1 MPQPTEATGAPDEL
15 VAAAP
20 VAPEPDEPAAADPP
34 VAPDELRAAHAP
46 VAPDEL
52 VGPLERGLSVLRVM
66 AAGPDVRHRPGD
78 LARTTGLARST
89 IDRVATTL
97 VRLGVLRTE
106 GRDLLLAPGA
116 ARLGN
121 AYLASCG
128 LPELLGPHA
137 VALADALDE
146 SVSLAVPDGDGVRFL
161 AQATRRRAMA
171 ISFRTGDLLPAERCA
186 PGALFAAR
194 WDAADHERWRARR
207 AKDPRD
213 AGFPSVPPRPSGTAP
228 TPEEVETEFLDRV
241 REARQTGIAVD
252 DQLIEP
258 GLLAVALPVRGPD
271 GAVVCAVSVVSHTSR
286 HSALS
291 LREQALPPLRR
302 AVTAM
307 ETALASATTTGAAPE
322 AEPAAAGA
330 ALEAE
335 PAPEGAP
342 VVVAGTALKEELG
355 SGFLQSLA
363 RGLDVLHAFGSV
375 RGPARLTELA
385 RLTGLPRATA
395 RRSLITLRHLGYVR
409 EEADGFL
416 VLPRVLELGYA
427 RLSGLSLPEIATP
440 HLVALVLRVHESAS
454 VAVLDGDDIR
464 YAARVASTRIMHI
477 DITVGTRLP
486 AYATSMG
493 RVLIGAL
500 PPAERAAHLGR
511 ITPEALTPHTVT
523 TREGLDEAVAA
534 TVARGY
540 GWVEEELEEG
550 LRSLAVPVTDGAGRV
565 VAAVNVALHAGRAT
579 PEESLAALLPPL
591 RETASAISADL
602 AAVGRFARVAT
613 G

>member
-1 MPQPTEATGAPDEL
+1 MPQPTEA
-15 VAAAP
+15 
-20 VAPEPDEPAAADPP
+20 PA
-34 VAPDELRAAHAP
+34 
-46 VAPDEL
+46 APDEL
-52 VGPLERGLSVLRVM
+52 VGPLERGLAVLRVM

-89 IDRVATTL
+89 VDRVATTL

-116 ARLGN
+116 AGLGN
-121 AYLASCG
+121 AYLAACG

-194 WDAADHERWRARR
+194 WDAADLEEWRARR
-207 AKDPRD
+207 AKDPLD
-213 AGFPSVPPRPSGTAP
+213 AGFPSVPPRPSSP
-228 TPEEVETEFLDRV
+228 HDQVETEFLDRV
-241 REARQTGIAVD
+241 REARETGLAVD

-286 HSALS
+286 HSAATLT
-291 LREQALPPLRR
+291 EQALPPLRR

-307 ETALASATTTGAAPE
+307 EGALAARVTAEDVPGAAPT
-322 AEPAAAGA
+322 AS
-330 ALEAE
+330 
-335 PAPEGAP
+335 APE
-342 VVVAGTALKEELG
+342 LKEELG
-355 SGFLQSLA
+355 SEFLQSLA
-363 RGLDVLHAFGSV
+363 RGLDVLRAFGSV
-375 RGPARLTELA
+375 RGPARLAELA

-409 EEADGFL
+409 EESDGFV

-464 YAARVASTRIMHI
+464 YVARVASTRIMHI

-493 RVLIGAL
+493 RVLLGAL
-500 PPAERAAHLGR
+500 PAAERAERLGR
-511 ITPEALTPHTVT
+511 ITPEALTPRTLT
-523 TREGLDEAVAA
+523 SREGLDEAVTA
-534 TVARGY
+534 TAARGY
-540 GWVEEELEEG
+540 GWVEQELEEG
-550 LRSLAVPVTDGAGRV
+550 LRSLAVAVTDGAGRV

-579 PEESLAALLPPL
+579 PEESLTALLPAL
-591 RETASAISADL
+591 TETAGLISTDL
-602 AAVGRFARVAT
+602 SSVGRFSQVSL

>member
-1 MPQPTEATGAPDEL
+1 MPQPPEAPD
-15 VAAAP
+15 
-20 VAPEPDEPAAADPP
+20 APE
-34 VAPDELRAAHAP
+34 
-46 VAPDEL
+46 EL
-52 VGPLERGLSVLRVM
+52 VGPLARGLDVLRVM
-66 AAGPDVRHRPGD
+66 AAGPEVRHRPGD

-89 IDRVATTL
+89 VDRVATTL
-97 VRLGVLRTE
+97 VRLGILRTE
-106 GRDLLLAPGA
+106 GRDLLIAPGA
-116 ARLGN
+116 AGLGH

-146 SVSLAVPDGDGVRFL
+146 SVSVAVPDGDGVRFL

-186 PGALFAAR
+186 PGALFAAG
-194 WDAADHERWRARR
+194 WDTADVARWRSRR
-207 AKDPRD
+207 AKDPLD
-213 AGFPSVPPRPSGTAP
+213 TGFPSVPPRSAAPPSEEAETA
-228 TPEEVETEFLDRV
+228 FLDRV
-241 REARQTGIAVD
+241 REARETGLAVD

-258 GLLAVALPVRGPD
+258 GLVAVALPVRGPD
-271 GAVVCAVSVVSHTSR
+271 GTAVCAVSVVSHTSR
-286 HSALS
+286 HTAAS
-291 LREQALPPLRR
+291 LTEQALPPLRR

-307 ETALASATTTGAAPE
+307 ERALAAPAPAEAAP
-322 AEPAAAGA
+322 AG
-330 ALEAE
+330 
-335 PAPEGAP
+335 PAPAP
-342 VVVAGTALKEELG
+342 GSELKEELG

-363 RGLDVLHAFGSV
+363 RGLDVLRAFGSV
-375 RGPARLTELA
+375 RGPARLSEVA

-409 EEADGFL
+409 EEPDGFL

-464 YAARVASTRIMHI
+464 YVARVAGTRIMHI

-493 RVLIGAL
+493 RVLLGAL
-500 PPAERAAHLGR
+500 PAAERAARLGR

-523 TREGLDEAVAA
+523 THEGLDEAVATTA
-534 TVARGY
+534 ARDY
-540 GWVEEELEEG
+540 GWVEQELEEG
-550 LRSLAVPVTDGAGRV
+550 LRSLAVAVTDGTGRV

-579 PEESLAALLPPL
+579 PEESLTALLPPL
-591 RETASAISADL
+591 RETAAQISADL
-602 AAVGRFARVAT
+602 SAVGRFSPVPSA
-613 G
+613 

>member
-1 MPQPTEATGAPDEL
+1 MPQPTEAPD
-15 VAAAP
+15 
-20 VAPEPDEPAAADPP
+20 
-34 VAPDELRAAHAP
+34 
-46 VAPDEL
+46 APDEL
-52 VGPLERGLSVLRVM
+52 VGPLERGLAVLRAV

-89 IDRVATTL
+89 VDRVATTL
-97 VRLGVLRTE
+97 VRLGVLRAE

-116 ARLGN
+116 AALGN

-137 VALADALDE
+137 VALADTLDE
-146 SVSLAVPDGDGVRFL
+146 SVSVAVPDGDGVRFL
-161 AQATRRRAMA
+161 TQATRRRAMA

-194 WDAADHERWRARR
+194 WDAADLEGWQARR
-207 AKDPRD
+207 ARDPLD
-213 AGFPSVPPRPSGTAP
+213 AGFPSVPPRPSAP
-228 TPEEVETEFLDRV
+228 PGPVEAEFLDRV
-241 REARQTGIAVD
+241 REARETGVSVD

-271 GAVVCAVSVVSHTSR
+271 GTVVCAVSVVSHSSR
-286 HSALS
+286 HSAAS
-291 LREQALPPLRR
+291 LTERALPPLRR

-307 ETALASATTTGAAPE
+307 EEALAVAAVPGGTASAAPV
-322 AEPAAAGA
+322 PS
-330 ALEAE
+330 
-335 PAPEGAP
+335 APG
-342 VVVAGTALKEELG
+342 LKEELG

-363 RGLDVLHAFGSV
+363 RGLDVLRAFASV
-375 RGPARLTELA
+375 RGPARLSELA

-409 EEADGFL
+409 EEPEGFVL
-416 VLPRVLELGYA
+416 LPRVLELGHA

-464 YAARVASTRIMHI
+464 YVARVASTRIMHI

-493 RVLIGAL
+493 RVLLGAL
-500 PPAERAAHLGR
+500 PAAERAERLGR
-511 ITPEALTPHTVT
+511 ITPEALTPRTVT
-523 TREGLDEAVAA
+523 SRAGLDEAVTA
-534 TVARGY
+534 TAARGY
-540 GWVEEELEEG
+540 GWVEQELEEG
-550 LRSLAVPVTDGAGRV
+550 LRSLAVPVTDGTGRV
-565 VAAVNVALHAGRAT
+565 VAAVNVALHAGRGPA
-579 PEESLAALLPPL
+579 EASLAALLPAL
-591 RETASAISADL
+591 RETAARISTDL
-602 AAVGRFARVAT
+602 STVSRFSPTAPS
-613 G
+613 

>member
-1 MPQPTEATGAPDEL
+1 MPQPTEAPD
-15 VAAAP
+15 
-20 VAPEPDEPAAADPP
+20 
-34 VAPDELRAAHAP
+34 
-46 VAPDEL
+46 APDEL
-52 VGPLERGLSVLRVM
+52 VGPLERGLAVLRAV

-89 IDRVATTL
+89 VDRVATTL
-97 VRLGVLRTE
+97 VRLGVLRAE

-116 ARLGN
+116 AALGN

-137 VALADALDE
+137 VALADTLDE
-146 SVSLAVPDGDGVRFL
+146 SVSVAVPDGDGVRFL
-161 AQATRRRAMA
+161 TQATRRRAMA

-194 WDAADHERWRARR
+194 WDAADLDGWRARR
-207 AKDPRD
+207 ARDPLD
-213 AGFPSVPPRPSGTAP
+213 AGFPSVPPRPSAP
-228 TPEEVETEFLDRV
+228 PGPVEAEFLDRV
-241 REARQTGIAVD
+241 REARETGLAVD

-271 GAVVCAVSVVSHTSR
+271 GAVVCAVSVVSHSSR
-286 HSALS
+286 HSAAS
-291 LREQALPPLRR
+291 LTERALPPLRR

-307 ETALASATTTGAAPE
+307 EEALAVAAGPGGAAS
-322 AEPAAAGA
+322 A
-330 ALEAE
+330 
-335 PAPEGAP
+335 AP
-342 VVVAGTALKEELG
+342 VPSAPGLKEELG

-363 RGLDVLHAFGSV
+363 RGLDVLRAFASV
-375 RGPARLTELA
+375 RGPARLSELA

-409 EEADGFL
+409 EEPEGFVL
-416 VLPRVLELGYA
+416 LPRVLELGHA

-464 YAARVASTRIMHI
+464 YVARVASTRIMHI

-493 RVLIGAL
+493 RVLLGAL
-500 PPAERAAHLGR
+500 PAAERAERLGR
-511 ITPEALTPHTVT
+511 ITPEALTPRTVT
-523 TREGLDEAVAA
+523 SRAGLDEAVTA
-534 TVARGY
+534 TAARGY
-540 GWVEEELEEG
+540 GWVEQELEEG
-550 LRSLAVPVTDGAGRV
+550 LRSLAVPVTDGTGRV
-565 VAAVNVALHAGRAT
+565 VAAVNVALHAGRGPA
-579 PEESLAALLPPL
+579 EASLAALLPAL
-591 RETASAISADL
+591 RETAARISTDL
-602 AAVGRFARVAT
+602 STVSRFSPTAPS
-613 G
+613 

>member
-1 MPQPTEATGAPDEL
+1 MPQPTEAQGAPE
-15 VAAAP
+15 
-20 VAPEPDEPAAADPP
+20 
-34 VAPDELRAAHAP
+34 
-46 VAPDEL
+46 EL
-52 VGPLERGLSVLRVM
+52 VGPLERGLAVLRVM
-66 AAGPDVRHRPGD
+66 AAGPELRHRPGD

-97 VRLGVLRTE
+97 VRLGLLRTE

-116 ARLGN
+116 AELGN

-128 LPELLGPHA
+128 LPELLVPHA

-146 SVSLAVPDGDGVRFL
+146 SVSVAVPDGDGVRFL

-194 WDAADHERWRARR
+194 WDAADLDRWRARR
-207 AKDPRD
+207 AKDPLD
-213 AGFPSVPPRPSGTAP
+213 TGFPSVPPRPASPA
-228 TPEEVETEFLDRV
+228 EEVEAAFLDRV
-241 REARQTGIAVD
+241 REARETGLAVD

-286 HSALS
+286 HSAES
-291 LREQALPPLRR
+291 LREAALPPLRR
-302 AVTAM
+302 AVAAM
-307 ETALASATTTGAAPE
+307 EGALAAEDVPGAGADAAPPVP
-322 AEPAAAGA
+322 APAPAAPGA
-330 ALEAE
+330 SG
-335 PAPEGAP
+335 P
-342 VVVAGTALKEELG
+342 ALKEELG

-363 RGLDVLHAFGSV
+363 RGLDVLRAFGRL
-375 RGPARLTELA
+375 RGPVRLAELA

-409 EEADGFL
+409 EEPDGFL

-464 YAARVASTRIMHI
+464 YVARVASTRIMHI

-493 RVLIGAL
+493 RVLLGSL
-500 PPAERAAHLGR
+500 PEGERAARLGR
-511 ITPEALTPHTVT
+511 ITPEALTPRTVT
-523 TREGLDEAVAA
+523 THEGLDEAVAA
-534 TVARGY
+534 TAERGY
-540 GWVEEELEEG
+540 GWVEQELEEG
-550 LRSLAVPVTDGAGRV
+550 LRSLAAAVTDGTGRV

-591 RETASAISADL
+591 RETAALISADL
-602 AAVGRFARVAT
+602 AAVGRFSPVTT

>member
-1 MPQPTEATGAPDEL
+1 MPQPTEAPD
-15 VAAAP
+15 
-20 VAPEPDEPAAADPP
+20 
-34 VAPDELRAAHAP
+34 
-46 VAPDEL
+46 APDEL
-52 VGPLERGLSVLRVM
+52 VGPLERGLAVLRAV

-89 IDRVATTL
+89 VDRVATTL
-97 VRLGVLRTE
+97 VRLGVLRAE

-116 ARLGN
+116 AALGN

-137 VALADALDE
+137 VALADTLDE
-146 SVSLAVPDGDGVRFL
+146 SVSVAVPDGDGVRFL
-161 AQATRRRAMA
+161 TQATRRRAMA

-194 WDAADHERWRARR
+194 WDAADLEGWRARR
-207 AKDPRD
+207 ARDPLD
-213 AGFPSVPPRPSGTAP
+213 AGFPSVPPRPSAP
-228 TPEEVETEFLDRV
+228 PGPVEAEFLDRV
-241 REARQTGIAVD
+241 RKARETGLAVD

-271 GAVVCAVSVVSHTSR
+271 GAVVCAVSVVSHSSR
-286 HSALS
+286 HSATTLTE
-291 LREQALPPLRR
+291 RALPSLRR

-307 ETALASATTTGAAPE
+307 EEAL
-322 AEPAAAGA
+322 AAAGVPGGTA
-330 ALEAE
+330 SA
-335 PAPEGAP
+335 AP
-342 VVVAGTALKEELG
+342 VPSAPGLKEELG

-363 RGLDVLHAFGSV
+363 RGLDVLSAFASV
-375 RGPARLTELA
+375 RGPARLSELA

-409 EEADGFL
+409 EEPEGFVL
-416 VLPRVLELGYA
+416 LPRVLELGHA

-464 YAARVASTRIMHI
+464 YVARVASTRIMHI

-493 RVLIGAL
+493 RVLLGAL
-500 PPAERAAHLGR
+500 PAAERAERLGR
-511 ITPEALTPHTVT
+511 ITPEALTPRTVT
-523 TREGLDEAVAA
+523 SRAGLDEAVTA
-534 TVARGY
+534 TAARGY
-540 GWVEEELEEG
+540 GWVEQELEEG
-550 LRSLAVPVTDGAGRV
+550 LRSLAVPVTNGTGRV
-565 VAAVNVALHAGRAT
+565 VAAVNVALHAGRGPA
-579 PEESLAALLPPL
+579 EASLAALLPAL
-591 RETASAISADL
+591 RETAARISTDL
-602 AAVGRFARVAT
+602 STVSRFSPTAPN
-613 G
+613 

>member
-186 PGALFAAR
+186 PGACSPPGGTR
-194 WDAADHERWRARR
+194 RTTSGGGPGARR
-207 AKDPRD
+207 TRGTPASPPYRPGRP
-213 AGFPSVPPRPSGTAP
+213 ARRPRPRRSRP
-228 TPEEVETEFLDRV
+228 SSS
-241 REARQTGIAVD
+241 TGY
-252 DQLIEP
+252 
-258 GLLAVALPVRGPD
+258 GR
-271 GAVVCAVSVVSHTSR
+271 
-286 HSALS
+286 
-291 LREQALPPLRR
+291 
-302 AVTAM
+302 
-307 ETALASATTTGAAPE
+307 
-322 AEPAAAGA
+322 
-330 ALEAE
+330 
-335 PAPEGAP
+335 
-342 VVVAGTALKEELG
+342 
-355 SGFLQSLA
+355 
-363 RGLDVLHAFGSV
+363 
-375 RGPARLTELA
+375 PARPGSRWT
-385 RLTGLPRATA
+385 
-395 RRSLITLRHLGYVR
+395 
-409 EEADGFL
+409 
-416 VLPRVLELGYA
+416 
-427 RLSGLSLPEIATP
+427 
-440 HLVALVLRVHESAS
+440 
-454 VAVLDGDDIR
+454 
-464 YAARVASTRIMHI
+464 
-477 DITVGTRLP
+477 
-486 AYATSMG
+486 TS
-493 RVLIGAL
+493 
-500 PPAERAAHLGR
+500 
-511 ITPEALTPHTVT
+511 
-523 TREGLDEAVAA
+523 
-534 TVARGY
+534 
-540 GWVEEELEEG
+540 
-550 LRSLAVPVTDGAGRV
+550 
-565 VAAVNVALHAGRAT
+565 
-579 PEESLAALLPPL
+579 
-591 RETASAISADL
+591 
-602 AAVGRFARVAT
+602 
-613 G
+613 